1 MTNGQCSIVNYML
14 ATYYEPATA
23 GTIRLIKHEAGFYRH
38 FFDETIQPGQI
49 HTGRKQRLL
58 TVAWN
63 TGPDQLIVI
72 DGLEYVFPTG
82 SVLPLVV
89 HQTFRFG
96 QADNVVAWQFDRE
109 FYCIIDHD
117 REVSCSGLLFYGRPE
132 PMFLQLTDDERAKLT
147 ALLLVFEDEFATRD
161 TIQGE
166 MLRMLLKR
174 LIIKLTRLVK
184 AQYVE
189 QTLSDSS
196 LELIRQYR
204 MLVEQHYRQEHQVA
218 YYADRL
224 NKSPKTLTNVFARH
238 GQDSP
243 LQIIHD
249 RIGLEARRLLS
260 FTDKS
265 AKEIAYELGFDEV
278 SNFSRFFKNLFAVP
292 PAEFRDQLKQ
302 AA

>member
-1 MTNGQCSIVNYML
+1 ML
-14 ATYYEPATA
+14 ATYHEPATQ
-23 GTIRLIKHEAGFYRH
+23 GTIRLIEHEAGLFRQ
-38 FFDETIQPGQI
+38 FFDETIRSGQL
-49 HTGRKQRLL
+49 HTGRQQRLL

-63 TGPDQLIVI
+63 TGLDQGVRI
-72 DGLEYVFPTG
+72 DGIDYTFPAD

-89 HQTFRFG
+89 NQTFRFERA
-96 QADNVVAWQFDRE
+96 ADVVAWQFDRE

-132 PMFLQLTDDERAKLT
+132 PMFLRLTDDERAKLT
-147 ALLLVFEDEFATRD
+147 ALLAVFNDEFATQD

-184 AQYVE
+184 TQCVDEA
-189 QTLSDSS
+189 LPDSG

-204 MLVEQHYRQEHQVA
+204 MLVEQHYRKEHQVA
-218 YYADRL
+218 FYADRL

-238 GQDSP
+238 RQDSP

-265 AKEIAYELGFDEV
+265 AKEIAYELGFEEV
-278 SNFSRFFKNLFAVP
+278 SNFSRFFKNLFTVP
-292 PAEFRDQLKQ
+292 PSEFREQLKQ
-302 AA
+302 TV